1 LVCVELGADPQ
12 GILPMNQRSSTE
24 PDRGSGLKARL
35 VDFRS
40 ESEPLR
46 SLVGEN
52 RPGQDPTVTKIRE
65 KRNAYNGI

>member
-1 LVCVELGADPQ
+1 
-12 GILPMNQRSSTE
+12 MNQRSSTE